1 VEWERGQ
8 INRGA
13 ETGMRWTGNWEEEDM
28 CGWEDEGG
36 IFVTGISRAVAV
48 LDDARAAFRFLEASG
63 GAYPT
68 IPCD

>member
-1 VEWERGQ
+1 
-8 INRGA
+8 
-13 ETGMRWTGNWEEEDM
+13 MRWTGNWEEEDM